1 MQEMWAHVYVWT
13 QILGSHQ
20 ILAQPRK
27 KRGQAIQGGLIY
39 YTTLDTRKDDLEEDK
54 WNMCITF

>member
-1 MQEMWAHVYVWT
+1 MQGMQAHVYMLT

-27 KRGQAIQGGLIY
+27 KRGQDSKGGLIGVKALIH
-39 YTTLDTRKDDLEEDK
+39 YTTLDIRKDDLEENK
-54 WNMCITF
+54 